1 MEITDRNYRSAI
13 YPKDVAN
20 ITGKSVKSASRLV
33 AKIKKELGK
42 DRHHILTISEF
53 CQYMGFKIKDIMGS
67 MNL

>member
-42 DRHHILTISEF
+42 DRHHILTINEF